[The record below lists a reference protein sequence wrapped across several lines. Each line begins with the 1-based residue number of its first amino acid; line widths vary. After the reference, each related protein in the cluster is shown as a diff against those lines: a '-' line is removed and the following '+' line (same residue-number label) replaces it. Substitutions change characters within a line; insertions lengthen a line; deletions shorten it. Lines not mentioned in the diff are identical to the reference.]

1 VKPLGNPMKLSSLM
15 SWIGVRPRIFG
26 GFALILSFLVL
37 LGGFAMMQVGRI
49 GGTVDELVASAAGD
63 AGMTQV
69 RAALLGANG
78 AVEKFIRTWNVGD
91 KDAAG
96 KAIDGVGELTDQVE
110 KQSGRLKVIAEGVGS
125 VRSALA
131 AYRASFAAAAEAVDR
146 LRAATG
152 KTDALGAVAGI
163 TIGGIQVVLANR
175 AGAEPLLNP
184 LRLASVTDAVRIAVM
199 RYTST
204 LSNGDADDA
213 RLTFVYAKLAA
224 ADTET
229 EMAGVDDAK
238 LKPLVT
244 ALKEA
249 LTADAAA
256 LEEVSKVA
264 SDLRAKQAELGKASA
279 AIDVQ
284 VGRINQLLGTARAE
298 QAAKTGVAVQET
310 KQTVIVS
317 AAGAV
322 VLGAMLAWLI
332 GASVSGPIRSMTDR
346 MQSLA
351 AGELEQPIPGGEQRD
366 EIGRMARAVE
376 VFRDNALTVRRMEQ
390 DAASQREATDAE
402 RARMMADLAG
412 RFEQGMQGVIT
423 GVGGRATDMGQSAKE
438 LARVAER
445 GRGLA
450 EAVASRA
457 EQASVNVQTV
467 ASATQELAASI
478 REISG
483 QVHRSVAVST
493 RATHETQRTSELING
508 LSSAAERIGTIVQL
522 IQAIASQTNL
532 LALNATI
539 EAARAGD
546 AGRGFAI
553 VASEVKNLASQTAQA
568 TEQISSQIATIQ
580 SATEETVGAIAQ
592 FGTTVKEIA
601 EISNAIAAAV
611 EQQGAA
617 TSEIARNVE
626 QAASG
631 TAAVTQEIGDVRAVA
646 GQTDAG
652 AEAALTAAA
661 ELQQQA
667 ASLKSN
673 VDDFLQTIRTA
684 A

>member
-1 VKPLGNPMKLSSLM
+1 MSL
-15 SWIGVRPRIFG
+15 IGVRPRIFG

-37 LGGFAMMQVGRI
+37 LGGFAMIQVGRI

-63 AGMTQV
+63 AGMSRV
-69 RAALLGANG
+69 RAALLSANG
-78 AVEKFIRTWNVGD
+78 AVEKFIRTWSVGD
-91 KDAAG
+91 KDIAG
-96 KAIDGVGELTDQVE
+96 KAIDAVGGLAEEVE
-110 KQSGRLKVIAEGVGS
+110 KQSGKLKVIADGVGA
-125 VRSALA
+125 VRTELA

-146 LRAATG
+146 LRAATN
-152 KTDALGAVAGI
+152 KTEALGAVAGVNV
-163 TIGGIQVVLANR
+163 GGIQVALANR
-175 AGAEPLLNP
+175 AGSEPLLNP
-184 LRLASVTDAVRIAVM
+184 LRIASVVDAARVAVM

-204 LSNGDADDA
+204 LSPNDAEDA
-213 RLTFVYAKLAA
+213 RLTFVYARLAIADSEAELAA
-224 ADTET
+224 
-229 EMAGVDDAK
+229 VDDAK
-238 LKPLVT
+238 LKGLV
-244 ALKEA
+244 ASLKEA
-249 LTADAAA
+249 MTADAAA
-256 LEEVSKVA
+256 FEEVIKIA
-264 SDLRAKQAELGKASA
+264 ADLRAKQAELVKASA
-279 AIDVQ
+279 AIDGH
-284 VGRINQLLGTARAE
+284 VGRINQQLGTARVDQGART
-298 QAAKTGVAVQET
+298 AVAVEDT
-310 KQTVIVS
+310 RQTVIAT
-317 AAGAV
+317 AAGAL
-322 VLGAMLAWLI
+322 VLGAVLAWLI

-351 AGELEQPIPGGEQRD
+351 AGELEQPIPGGEQRN

-376 VFRDNALTVRRMEQ
+376 VFRDNALAVRRMEQ
-390 DAASQREATDAE
+390 EAAAQREAAEAE
-402 RARMMADLAG
+402 RTRMMSDLAG

-423 GVGGRATDMGQSAKE
+423 GVGGRATEMGQSASE

-450 EAVASRA
+450 EAVANRA

-478 REISG
+478 REISA
-483 QVHRSVAVST
+483 QVQRSVAVSG
-493 RATHETQRTSELING
+493 RATQETQRTSELIDG

-539 EAARAGD
+539 EAARAGE

-592 FGTTVKEIA
+592 FGTTVREIA

-631 TAAVTQEIGDVRAVA
+631 TAAVTQEIGDVRSVA

-652 AEAALTAAA
+652 AEAALAAA
-661 ELQQQA
+661 AALQQQA

>member
-1 VKPLGNPMKLSSLM
+1 MKLSSLM
-15 SWIGVRPRIFG
+15 SVIGVRPRIFG
-26 GFALILSFLVL
+26 GFALILSFLIL
-37 LGGFAMMQVGRI
+37 LGGFAMIQVGRI

-63 AGMTQV
+63 AGMSRV
-69 RAALLGANG
+69 RAALLSANG
-78 AVEKFIRTWNVGD
+78 SVEKFIRTWSVGD
-91 KDAAG
+91 KDIAG
-96 KAIDGVGELTDQVE
+96 KAIDAVGGLAEEVE
-110 KQSGRLKVIAEGVGS
+110 KQSGKLKVIADGVGA
-125 VRSALA
+125 VRTELA

-146 LRAATG
+146 LRAATN
-152 KTDALGAVAGI
+152 KTEALGAVAGVNV
-163 TIGGIQVVLANR
+163 GGIQVTLANR
-175 AGAEPLLNP
+175 AGSEPLLNP
-184 LRLASVTDAVRIAVM
+184 LRLASVVDAARVAVM

-204 LSNGDADDA
+204 LSPNDAEDA
-213 RLTFVYAKLAA
+213 RLTFVYARLAI
-224 ADTET
+224 ADTEA
-229 EMAGVDDAK
+229 ELAGVDDAK
-238 LKPLVT
+238 LKGLV
-244 ALKEA
+244 ASLKQA
-249 LTADAAA
+249 LTADASAF
-256 LEEVSKVA
+256 EEVIKIA
-264 SDLRAKQAELGKASA
+264 ADLRAKQAELVKASA
-279 AIDVQ
+279 AIDGQ
-284 VGRINQLLGTARAE
+284 VGRINQQLVTARVDQGAR
-298 QAAKTGVAVQET
+298 TAVVVEDT
-310 KQTVIVS
+310 RQTVIVT

-322 VLGAMLAWLI
+322 VLGAVLAWLI

-351 AGELEQPIPGGEQRD
+351 AGELEQPIPGGEQRN

-376 VFRDNALTVRRMEQ
+376 VFRDNALAVRRMEQ
-390 DAASQREATDAE
+390 EAAAQREAAEAE
-402 RARMMADLAG
+402 RTRMMSDLAG

-423 GVGGRATDMGQSAKE
+423 GVGGRASEMGQSASE

-478 REISG
+478 REISA
-483 QVHRSVAVST
+483 QVQRSVTVSS
-493 RATHETQRTSELING
+493 RATQETQRTSELIDG

-539 EAARAGD
+539 EAARAGE

-580 SATEETVGAIAQ
+580 SATGETVSAIAQ
-592 FGTTVKEIA
+592 FGTTVREIA

-631 TAAVTQEIGDVRAVA
+631 TAAVTQEIGDVRSVA

-652 AEAALTAAA
+652 AEAALAAA
-661 ELQQQA
+661 AALQQQA

>member
-1 VKPLGNPMKLSSLM
+1 MSL
-15 SWIGVRPRIFG
+15 IGVRPRIFG

-37 LGGFAMMQVGRI
+37 LGGFAMIQVGRI

-63 AGMTQV
+63 AGMSRV
-69 RAALLGANG
+69 RAALLSANG
-78 AVEKFIRTWNVGD
+78 AVEKFIRTWSVGD
-91 KDAAG
+91 KDIAG
-96 KAIDGVGELTDQVE
+96 KAIDAVGGLAEEVE
-110 KQSGRLKVIAEGVGS
+110 KQSGKLKVIADGVGA
-125 VRSALA
+125 VRTELA

-146 LRAATG
+146 LRAATN
-152 KTDALGAVAGI
+152 KTEALGAVAGVNV
-163 TIGGIQVVLANR
+163 GGIQVALANR
-175 AGAEPLLNP
+175 AGSEPLLNP
-184 LRLASVTDAVRIAVM
+184 LRIASVVDAARVAVM

-204 LSNGDADDA
+204 LSPNDAEDA
-213 RLTFVYAKLAA
+213 RLTFVYARLAIADSEAELAA
-224 ADTET
+224 
-229 EMAGVDDAK
+229 VDDAK
-238 LKPLVT
+238 LKGLV
-244 ALKEA
+244 ASLKEA
-249 LTADAAA
+249 MTADAAA
-256 LEEVSKVA
+256 FEEVIKIA
-264 SDLRAKQAELGKASA
+264 ADLRAKQAELVKASA
-279 AIDVQ
+279 AIDGH
-284 VGRINQLLGTARAE
+284 VGRINQQLGTARVDQGART
-298 QAAKTGVAVQET
+298 AVAVEDT
-310 KQTVIVS
+310 RQTVIVT
-317 AAGAV
+317 AAGAL
-322 VLGAMLAWLI
+322 VLGAVLAWLI

-351 AGELEQPIPGGEQRD
+351 AGELEQPIPGGEQRN

-376 VFRDNALTVRRMEQ
+376 VFRDNALAVRRMEQ
-390 DAASQREATDAE
+390 EAAAQREAAEAE
-402 RARMMADLAG
+402 RTRMMSDLAG

-423 GVGGRATDMGQSAKE
+423 GVGGRATEMGQSASE

-450 EAVASRA
+450 EAVANRA

-478 REISG
+478 REISA
-483 QVHRSVAVST
+483 QVQRSVAVSG
-493 RATHETQRTSELING
+493 RATQETQRTSELIDG

-539 EAARAGD
+539 EAARAGE

-592 FGTTVKEIA
+592 FGTTVREIA

-631 TAAVTQEIGDVRAVA
+631 TAAVTQEIGDVRSVA

-652 AEAALTAAA
+652 AEAALAAA
-661 ELQQQA
+661 AALQQQA

>member
-1 VKPLGNPMKLSSLM
+1 MKLSSSL

-26 GFALILSFLVL
+26 GFALVLSFLVL
-37 LGGFAMMQVGRI
+37 LGGFAMVQVGRI
-49 GGTVDELVASAAGD
+49 GGTVDELVTSAAGD
-63 AGMTQV
+63 AGMSQV

-78 AVEKFIRTWNVGD
+78 AVEKFIRTWNIGD
-91 KDAAG
+91 KDLASNAIETVSRLADQAEQRYGKLPAIGAG
-96 KAIDGVGELTDQVE
+96 
-110 KQSGRLKVIAEGVGS
+110 IAP
-125 VRSALA
+125 VRTALA
-131 AYRASFAAAAEAVDR
+131 SYRSSFAQAAEAVDR
-146 LRAATG
+146 LRAATT
-152 KTDALGAVAGI
+152 KTDAHGATAGLDVAGI
-163 TIGGIQVVLANR
+163 QVALANR
-175 AGAEPLLNP
+175 TGTERLFQP
-184 LRLASVTDAVRIAVM
+184 LRLAAAVDGVRVSVM
-199 RYTST
+199 RYGTT
-204 LSNGDADDA
+204 MATADAVDA
-213 RLTFVYAKLAA
+213 KNALANA
-224 ADTET
+224 QAVVGATESEIAPT
-229 EMAGVDDAK
+229 GEAK
-238 LKPLVT
+238 LKMLVV

-256 LEEVSKVA
+256 LEEVIKFA
-264 SDLRAKQAELGKASA
+264 DELRAKQAELTKASA
-279 AIDVQ
+279 TIDAE
-284 VGRINQLLGTARAE
+284 VGRINQQLGAARAE
-298 QAAKTGVAVQET
+298 QGARTGVAVEDT
-310 KQTVIVS
+310 RQTVVVT

-322 VLGAMLAWLI
+322 VLGAVLAWLI
-332 GASVSGPIRSMTDR
+332 GASVSGPIRGMTDR

-376 VFRDNALTVRRMEQ
+376 VFRENALTVRRMEQ
-390 DAASQREATDAE
+390 DAAAQREVVEAE

-423 GVGGRATDMGQSAKE
+423 GVGGRASDMGQSAKE

-457 EQASVNVQTV
+457 EQTSANVQTV

-483 QVHRSVAVST
+483 QVQRSVSVSN

-568 TEQISSQIATIQ
+568 TEQISSQIAAIQ
-580 SATEETVGAIAQ
+580 NATEETVGAIAQ

-631 TAAVTQEIGDVRAVA
+631 TAAVTQEIGDVRSVA

-652 AEAALTAAA
+652 AEAALAAA
-661 ELQQQA
+661 AALQQQA